1 MELNR
6 KDNDLILM
14 CEFYQAENVQMLI
27 ENKIDVNW
35 KKTIK
40 GGTPFIACAV
50 FNPKTIKKPLSNF

>member
-40 GGTPFIACAV
+40 GGTPFIECAV
-50 FNPKTIKKPLSNF
+50 FNQKNH